1 MCSYIWQTIATK
13 TTQTHIFL
21 DASLA
26 FKLSVKVTNSYLH
39 FPKNCLRTQI
49 GNKYRNKLETNI
61 ETNWKQRDRIKL
73 DGKTLVLC
81 GET

>member
-26 FKLSVKVTNSYLH
+26 FKLSVKVTLYLH

-49 GNKYRNKLETNI
+49 GNKYRNKYRNKLET
-61 ETNWKQRDRIKL
+61 E
-73 DGKTLVLC
+73 G
-81 GET
+81 